1 MRDSDQRVIIVTL
14 NDYDHYN
21 DHSNFCNW
29 AFENYKQKTLVKAN
43 TAVAT
48 VENDGKKG
56 DTGCKG
62 CPYLAGG
69 ERENAKITSRL
80 RIQSNQGVPMKE
92 GTVGGRLIFYSD
104 GKEICLH

>member
-1 MRDSDQRVIIVTL
+1 MTSRVIIVTL

-48 VENDGKKG
+48 VENDGKKATLAAKDALTWPVAERG
-56 DTGCKG
+56 ECKD
-62 CPYLAGG
+62 YQQTA
-69 ERENAKITSRL
+69 ASRAI
-80 RIQSNQGVPMKE
+80 RA
-92 GTVGGRLIFYSD
+92 
-104 GKEICLH
+104 CL